1 MALTFKSKQQRK
13 LPIFKLLALALF
25 VTLLACYPVHVM
37 ADEKG
42 RFAIS
47 SASPYGV
54 FIIDT
59 KTSKIRFCQV
69 KKWDKERQVYQQ
81 TPRCGGWSLGKGS
94 LE

>member
-1 MALTFKSKQQRK
+1 MK
-13 LPIFKLLALALF
+13 KLLSRITIALF
-25 VTLLACYPVHVM
+25 VTLYACYPVHVM

-47 SASPYGV
+47 SSSATSV

-59 KTSKIRFCQV
+59 KTSKIRFCVV
-69 KKWDKERQVYQQ
+69 KDWDKERPNYQQ
-81 TPRCGGWSLGKGS
+81 APRCGDWSLDKDN

>member
-1 MALTFKSKQQRK
+1 MK
-13 LPIFKLLALALF
+13 KLLSRITIALF
-25 VTLLACYPVHVM
+25 VTLYACYPVHVM

-47 SASPYGV
+47 SSSAFSV

-69 KKWDKERQVYQQ
+69 KKFDKERQSYQQ